1 MLKTLLAVLAAA
13 GAFAL
18 APTPPRSAPD
28 LREGD
33 YDLTG
38 FNPGDTVRKE
48 AYRGTV
54 TISRSGVGYSLT
66 WRIGSRQTQRGVA
79 LLTRN
84 VLSVAYVDMSGR
96 DAGVVSY
103 LVENRKLDGQW
114 CPHGSK
120 NAGRE
125 LLVWRA
131 SPATGAGPPEG
142 R

>member
-1 MLKTLLAVLAAA
+1 MLKTLLAVLAA

-18 APTPPRSAPD
+18 APTPPRSSPE
-28 LREGD
+28 LQEGV

-38 FNPGDTVRKE
+38 FNPGNTIQKE
-48 AYRGTV
+48 GYRGTV
-54 TISRSGVGYSLT
+54 TIARSGVGYSLT

-103 LVENRKLDGQW
+103 LVDGRKLDGQW

-120 NAGRE
+120 NSGRE
-125 LLVWRA
+125 ILVWRA
-131 SPATGAGPPEG
+131 SAGSE
-142 R
+142 